1 MTYMGNL
8 DESLLDYLAL
18 GAFYN
23 GRGEN
28 FR

>member
-23 GRGEN
+23 GRGDN